1 MAFGAFP
8 NQAFLYYHFALAV
21 KATHSPKK
29 CFDLFKHL
37 ISSIAYTNLLPPCS
51 WVSCRTFR
59 LWISLLLAPVTALVS
74 KVVVYQETSHANP
87 LCLAQH

>member
-8 NQAFLYYHFALAV
+8 NQAFLYYHFTLAV

-37 ISSIAYTNLLPPCS
+37 ISSIVYTNLLLTCS
-51 WVSCRTFR
+51 LVFCRTSR
-59 LWISLLLAPVTALVS
+59 LWISPLPFVATAKAQEVA
-74 KVVVYQETSHANP
+74 VYRETNH
-87 LCLAQH
+87 